1 MQQRT
6 DTSRVSIGSPFHA
19 DAYSPSSA
27 LWSGRRGAGGS
38 LASHR
43 RRREMQDLLEG
54 FLLFE
59 SGGFSCRDVVA
70 IGGPV
75 GLGDGRLGRNDTHGW
90 APGDALGAEVRS
102 YRGFIIGL
110 GHRGTFCLSER

>member
-1 MQQRT
+1 MK
-6 DTSRVSIGSPFHA
+6 
-19 DAYSPSSA
+19 
-27 LWSGRRGAGGS
+27 
-38 LASHR
+38 
-43 RRREMQDLLEG
+43 DLLEG

-75 GLGDGRLGRNDTHGW
+75 GLGDGRLGRNHTHGRT
-90 APGDALGAEVRS
+90 PGDTLGAEVRG

-110 GHRGTFCLSER
+110 GTSGNSLSE